1 MTYFSPQNT
10 DSPALTE
17 RNVYWQ
23 AEPTG
28 DYSACIAGQVEMF
41 RDLHEMRVYLSMTYP
56 DTVFELVEVT
66 EDTWRGFYDQG
77 VFFDDWS

>member
-1 MTYFSPQNT
+1 MSEFSAVAKP
-10 DSPALTE
+10 E

-23 AEPTG
+23 DEPTG
-28 DYSACIAGQVEMF
+28 DISACIAGQVEFF
-41 RDLHEMRVYLSMTYP
+41 RDLRELGCYLSLNYP
-56 DTVFELVEVT
+56 DFDFVPVEVT